1 MPTMA
6 TGSDI
11 KFREH
16 LDIISFI
23 MEKYAHLT
31 PILCGDLNATLKKSR
46 NNNHDKMLKDFI
58 HEMNLV
64 NTTPETDQD
73 TFFHHSGKSSSQI
86 DYILTT
92 DKEIFDSS
100 SMQKQDPI
108 NLSTHVPV
116 VGYFHEQLKTGMSKI
131 QKSSKSTAKYKIEWD
146 RGNYDEYRKSLSNLL
161 TENMKDISIPTTDQI
176 DIITQCLKSS
186 EKKTIPSR
194 VIKLRGPKL
203 KVSKHAKT
211 LLNKSKQKHKMWYLG
226 GRKRGDDATYRE
238 LKQAKSNVR
247 KVLRKERALEK
258 QNFHQKLE
266 NDDSTKIFHQ
276 LIRRNMECSSPI
288 ADVILH
294 KNVEHTCP
302 TAQRDAIADYFQ

>member
-1 MPTMA
+1 M
-6 TGSDI
+6 
-11 KFREH
+11 
-16 LDIISFI
+16 
-23 MEKYAHLT
+23 
-31 PILCGDLNATLKKSR
+31 
-46 NNNHDKMLKDFI
+46 
-58 HEMNLV
+58 
-64 NTTPETDQD
+64 
-73 TFFHHSGKSSSQI
+73 
-86 DYILTT
+86 LTT

-100 SMQKQDPI
+100 SIQKQYPI

-116 VGYFHEQLKTGMSKI
+116 VGYFHEQLKTGMSKT

-161 TENMKDISIPTTDQI
+161 TENVKDISIPTTYQI

-203 KVSKHAKT
+203 EVSQHAKK
-211 LLNKSKQKHKMWYLG
+211 LLNKSKQKHKIWDLG
-226 GRKRGDDATYRE
+226 DRKRGDDTTYRE

-258 QNFHQKLE
+258 QNFHHKLE
-266 NDDSTKIFHQ
+266 NDHSIKIFHQ

-294 KNVEHTCP
+294 KNVEHTCQ
-302 TAQRDAIADYFQ
+302 TAQRDAIANYFQELATPKPFNNYD